1 MDLDRLQKS
10 SAGNGLL
17 RLQVSIFVAIL
28 GFVMLA
34 PRPGSAILLLP
45 LVVNGETATLEWEIS
60 RGAAIA
66 GKGPAGSIVLVR
78 AHQGIGLRAIKDGVL
93 AIQIP
98 QLLCNET
105 SNARWTT

>member
-1 MDLDRLQKS
+1 MRKS

-17 RLQVSIFVAIL
+17 GWQAGIFGAIL
-28 GFVMLA
+28 GFVILA
-34 PRPGSAILLLP
+34 PRPDSATLLLP
-45 LVVNGETATLEWEIS
+45 LVGHDQTATLEWEIS

-66 GKGPAGSIVLVR
+66 GNGPAGGIILVR
-78 AHQGIGLRAIKDGVL
+78 AQQGIGLRAIRDGVL

-105 SNARWTT
+105 STARWTI